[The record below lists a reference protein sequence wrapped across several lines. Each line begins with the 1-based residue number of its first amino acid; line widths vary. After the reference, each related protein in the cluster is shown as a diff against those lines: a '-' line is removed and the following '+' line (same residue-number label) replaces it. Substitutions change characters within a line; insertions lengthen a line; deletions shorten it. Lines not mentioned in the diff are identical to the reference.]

1 MRRIRAVFIR
11 EAIQEDYE
19 DVKKSC
25 LKMRQDDNMCGFSR
39 VNFIDYTPIL
49 GTLREEFP
57 ELEFIQKSYGLT
69 VDKKE
74 E

>member
-1 MRRIRAVFIR
+1 MFIR

-19 DVKKSC
+19 SVKASC
-25 LKMRQDDNMCGFSR
+25 LKMREDKNMCGFSR
-39 VNFIDYTPIL
+39 VNFIDYTPVL

-57 ELEFIQKSYGLT
+57 ELEFVQKSYGLT

-74 E
+74 AQ

>member
-1 MRRIRAVFIR
+1 MRRNSSMFIR

-19 DVKKSC
+19 SVRESC
-25 LKMRQDDNMCGFSR
+25 LKMRQDSNMCGFSR

-57 ELEFIQKSYGLT
+57 ELEFVQKRYGLA

-74 E
+74 A